1 MDFPNCKIYIS
12 VLLYFLLFLVI
23 NKLYIFF
30 LSLSL
35 SCYTLLNSANS
46 REHNQYTDSFQKLF
60 TRAIR
65 SKKCKENLQNGG
77 DIFNLQIQECI
88 QKPYKYFGKK
98 YFGKSIRKAQKSP
111 EQWENVNKCFPEE
124 GTQKAR
130 DRGNLSVYYPSIYHL
145 KDILSQLIVVRGIQ
159 FETGMRKFYTYFIGE
174 KCK

>member
-1 MDFPNCKIYIS
+1 MEE
-12 VLLYFLLFLVI
+12 
-23 NKLYIFF
+23 IF
-30 LSLSL
+30 S
-35 SCYTLLNSANS
+35 T
-46 REHNQYTDSFQKLF
+46 
-60 TRAIR
+60 
-65 SKKCKENLQNGG
+65 
-77 DIFNLQIQECI
+77 
-88 QKPYKYFGKK
+88 YKYKNVYKNHINILAKK